1 MVRGNHE
8 KLRALEK
15 LVPVEAKEVIVNH
28 LKNDAE
34 AEKLAAQLKKSHSTV
49 LIRPIG
55 PVLGIH
61 LGVGSI
67 GVSWHV

>member
-1 MVRGNHE
+1 MP
-8 KLRALEK
+8 A
-15 LVPVEAKEVIVNH
+15 EAREVIVNH
-28 LKNDAE
+28 LKNDSE
-34 AEKLAAQLKKSHSTV
+34 AEKLAMQLKKRHSTV

-67 GVSWHV
+67 GVSWHI